1 MKMKIRKANDAVS
14 EVLGTV
20 LLLGMA
26 VSLFSLLSFTV
37 LSFPFNPSS
46 PSVNVVG
53 YVEDINLTLDG
64 YVEDINVTLEH
75 YGGESLDSTTVV
87 IISINENSKKI
98 NIEGILNKDDLNWSL
113 DDENNN
119 HLWDLG
125 EKIIYHH
132 HPDSNENIIGKQI
145 EFKIVDIKSNSVII
159 SGKI

>member
-1 MKMKIRKANDAVS
+1 MKMNIKKSNDAVS

-53 YVEDINLTLDG
+53 YIEDT
-64 YVEDINVTLEH
+64 NVTLEH
-75 YGGESLDSTTVV
+75 YGGESLDGNITV
-87 IISINENSKKI
+87 IISINENSTKI
-98 NIEGILNKDDLNWSL
+98 KIDDILNKDDINWSL
-113 DDENNN
+113 GDENNN

-125 EKIIYHH
+125 EKLIYY
-132 HPDSNENIIGKQI
+132 PDSDENIIGEQI
-145 EFKIVDIKSNSVII
+145 EFKIVDIKSNSVIL